1 MDVKQ
6 WWEINPFLVKE
17 SILSFL
23 PGYDSM
29 KAIRDVNSTFKPSI
43 CVITSD
49 TILIIINLFAT
60 GEHAISV
67 SLMLLDDLI

>member
-1 MDVKQ
+1 MNPSSVKD
-6 WWEINPFLVKE
+6 

-23 PGYDSM
+23 LGYDSI
-29 KAIRDVNSTFKPSI
+29 KAISDVNSTFKPSI
-43 CVITSD
+43 CVIGSD

-60 GEHAISV
+60 AEHAISV

>member
-1 MDVKQ
+1 MVRNEPQFNK
-6 WWEINPFLVKE
+6 N

-23 PGYDSM
+23 LGSDSM
-29 KAIRDVNSTFKPSI
+29 KAISDVNSTFKPS
-43 CVITSD
+43 VFVVKSD

-67 SLMLLDDLI
+67 SLKLLDDLA